1 MKYETD
7 FKVCEGVLV
16 PESALLKR
24 KRSNR
29 YGSVPGLDDSELA
42 GPDELERQVMRQE
55 FEPLLTLPV
64 KPGKNS
70 MTPNTNEAGGVDWG
84 AFGSVDFD
92 RYKPQFDKLRY
103 KADIVREQL
112 KDLLI
117 VFSIVNDRIETRAK
131 YMVLKYLRMG
141 IIELEHIVNNDMS
154 ALARLYLRARKMRQ
168 DVTELHQASWR
179 RQERKTEALWPSL

>member
-1 MKYETD
+1 MKHKTD
-7 FKVCEGVLV
+7 FKVCEGILV

-64 KPGKNS
+64 RPGKS
-70 MTPNTNEAGGVDWG
+70 SITANTDGGAGIDWG
-84 AFGSVDFD
+84 AFGTVDFD
-92 RYKPQFDKLRY
+92 RYKPQFDKFRY

-117 VFSIVNDRIETRAK
+117 VYSIVNDRIGTRAK

-141 IIELEHIVNNDMS
+141 IIELEHIVSNDMLS
-154 ALARLYLRARKMRQ
+154 LARLHLRARKMRQ

-179 RQERKTEALWPSL
+179 RQERKTEALCP